1 MNPMGFFV
9 ACLMFFIILKG
20 RIRNMYKIVRKKELN
35 SAVTLL
41 EIEAPFIAKK
51 AHAGQFIIFRID
63 EQGERVPLTIAGY
76 DREKGTVTIIF
87 QKVGF
92 STIALGALNEGDY
105 IKDFV
110 GPLGKP
116 THTEG
121 VKRVCVVG
129 GGVGC
134 AIALP
139 SAAAFKEAGAEVDVI
154 VGFRSKDIVILEDEF
169 RAVSDNMY
177 LMTDDGSYGE
187 HGFVTVKLQELLE
200 KGNKYDAVLAIGPI
214 PMMKFVCKTTEP
226 FGVKTMVSLNPI
238 MIDGTG
244 MCGGCRVTVGGEVKF
259 ACVDGPE
266 FDGHQVDFAELMSRN
281 GTYTCREKEVT
292 ETHACRME
300 AMGKALIK

>member
-1 MNPMGFFV
+1 
-9 ACLMFFIILKG
+9 
-20 RIRNMYKIVRKKELN
+20 MYKIVTKRELN
-35 SAVTLL
+35 SAVTLM
-41 EIEAPFIAKK
+41 EIEAPFVARKAK
-51 AHAGQFIIFRID
+51 AGQFIIFRID
-63 EQGERVPLTIAGY
+63 EKGERVPLTIAGY
-76 DREKGTVTIIF
+76 DREKGTVTIIY

-92 STIALGALNEGDY
+92 STIALGNLNEGDY
-105 IKDFV
+105 ILDFV

-116 THTEG
+116 TEVEG
-121 VKRVCVVG
+121 HKRVCVVG

-139 SAAAFKEAGAEVDVI
+139 SAKAFKEAGAEVDVI
-154 VGFRSKDIVILEDEF
+154 IGFRNKDIVILEDEF
-169 RAVSDNMY
+169 KAACDHLY

-187 HGFVTVKLQELLE
+187 HGFVTVKLQQLLE
-200 KGNKYDAVLAIGPI
+200 AGNQYDEVLAIGPI

-238 MIDGTG
+238 MVDGTG

-266 FDGHQVDFAELMSRN
+266 FDGHKVDFAELMNRN
-281 GTYTCREKEVT
+281 GVYRTREAEVT
-292 ETHACRME
+292 EKHACRME

>member
-1 MNPMGFFV
+1 
-9 ACLMFFIILKG
+9 
-20 RIRNMYKIVRKKELN
+20 MYKIVRKKELN
-35 SAVTLL
+35 ASVTLM

-51 AHAGQFIIFRID
+51 AKAGQFIIFRID
-63 EQGERVPLTIAGY
+63 EMGERVPLTIAGY

-92 STIALGALNEGDY
+92 STIALGNLNEGDY
-105 IKDFV
+105 IRDFV

-121 VKRVCVVG
+121 VKKVCVVG

-154 VGFRSKDIVILEDEF
+154 VGFRNKDIVILEDEF
-169 RAVSDNMY
+169 KAVSDNMY

-187 HGFVTVKLQELLE
+187 QGFVTVKLQQLLTE
-200 KGNKYDAVLAIGPI
+200 GRQYDAVLAIGPI

-238 MIDGTG
+238 MVDGTG

-266 FDGHQVDFAELMSRN
+266 FDGHKVDFAELMSRN
-281 GTYTCREKEVT
+281 GTYRNREAQVNETHTCR
-292 ETHACRME
+292 MD

>member
-1 MNPMGFFV
+1 
-9 ACLMFFIILKG
+9 
-20 RIRNMYKIVRKKELN
+20 MYKIVCKRELN
-35 SAVTLL
+35 ASVTYM
-41 EIEAPFIAKK
+41 EIEAPFVAKK
-51 AHAGQFIIFRID
+51 AKAGQFIIFRLD

-76 DREKGTVTIIF
+76 DREKGTVAIIF

-92 STIALGALNEGDY
+92 STKALGALNEGDS
-105 IKDFV
+105 IRDFV

-116 THTEG
+116 TEVEG
-121 VKRVCVVG
+121 KKRVCVVG

-139 SAAAFKEAGAEVDVI
+139 AARAFKEAGAEVDEI
-154 VGFRSKDIVILEDEF
+154 IGFRNKDIVILEDEF
-169 RAVSDNMY
+169 RACADHLY

-187 HGFVTVKLQELLE
+187 KGFGTVKLQALLE
-200 KGNKYDAVLAIGPI
+200 SGVQYDEVLAIGPV

-238 MIDGTG
+238 MVDGTG

-266 FDGHQVDFAELMSRN
+266 FDGHKVDYEELMKRN
-281 GTYTCREKEVT
+281 SVYRDREAEVA
-292 ETHACRME
+292 EKHVCRME
-300 AMGKALIK
+300 AMGKALIQ

>member
-1 MNPMGFFV
+1 
-9 ACLMFFIILKG
+9 
-20 RIRNMYKIVRKKELN
+20 MYKIVRKKDLN
-35 SAVTLL
+35 SAVCLL
-41 EIEAPFIAKK
+41 EIEAPFVAKK
-51 AHAGQFIIFRID
+51 AKAGQFIIFRID
-63 EQGERVPLTIAGY
+63 EMGERIPLTIAGY

-92 STIALGALNEGDY
+92 STIALGNLNEGDY
-105 IKDFV
+105 IQDFV

-116 THTEG
+116 SEVEG
-121 VKRVCVVG
+121 HKKVCVVG

-139 SAAAFKEAGAEVDVI
+139 SAQAFKEAGAEVDVI

-169 RAVSDNMY
+169 RAASDNMY

-187 HGFVTVKLQELLE
+187 HGFVTVKLQQLLE
-200 KGNKYDAVLAIGPI
+200 AGNKYDCVLAIGPI
-214 PMMKFVCKTTEP
+214 PMMKFVSKTTEP

-244 MCGGCRVTVGGEVKF
+244 MCGGCRVTVGGETKF

-266 FDGHQVDFAELMSRN
+266 FDGHQVDYAELMSRN
-281 GTYTCREKEVT
+281 ATYREREAEVT
-292 ETHACRME
+292 ETHTCRME

>member
-1 MNPMGFFV
+1 
-9 ACLMFFIILKG
+9 
-20 RIRNMYKIVRKKELN
+20 MYKIVRKKELN
-35 SAVTLL
+35 SAVTLM

-51 AHAGQFIIFRID
+51 AKAGQIIIFRID

-76 DREKGTVTIIF
+76 DREKGTVSIIF

-92 STIALGALNEGDY
+92 STNALGNLNEGDY
-105 IKDFV
+105 IRDFV

-116 THTEG
+116 TEVEG
-121 VKRVCVVG
+121 KKRVCVVG

-154 VGFRSKDIVILEDEF
+154 VGFRNKDIVILEEEF
-169 RAVSDNMY
+169 KAASDNLY

-187 HGFVTVKLQELLE
+187 HGFVTVKLQQLLE
-200 KGNKYDAVLAIGPI
+200 AGREYDEVLAIGPI
-214 PMMKFVCKTTEP
+214 PMMKFVSKTTEP

-238 MIDGTG
+238 MVDGTG
-244 MCGGCRVTVGGEVKF
+244 MCGGCRVTVGGETKF

-266 FDGHQVDFAELMSRN
+266 FDGHQVDYNELMSRN
-281 GTYTCREKEVT
+281 ATYRDREAEVSDK
-292 ETHACRME
+292 HACRME